1 MKGTMHVSITWE
13 EELVDKGSNFYVR
26 LKPKITYRLTGA
38 DDMAKSVAR
47 RTLDDIVKG
56 VKSKNIRKK

>member
-1 MKGTMHVSITWE
+1 MKGNIKVSITWD

-26 LKPKITYRLTGA
+26 LKPNITYSLHNTDA
-38 DDMAKSVAR
+38 MAKSIAN
-47 RTLDDIVKG
+47 TALDSIIKG